1 MGWGLL
7 DRLEMSEHQRR
18 GSRLDTWIGTAIA
31 FLVLVLVSAGLIW
44 YALSGPPS

>member
-1 MGWGLL
+1 
-7 DRLEMSEHQRR
+7 MSEHRRR

>member
-18 GSRLDTWIGTAIA
+18 GSRLDAWIGTGIA
-31 FLVLVLVSAGLIW
+31 VLVLVLISAGLIW